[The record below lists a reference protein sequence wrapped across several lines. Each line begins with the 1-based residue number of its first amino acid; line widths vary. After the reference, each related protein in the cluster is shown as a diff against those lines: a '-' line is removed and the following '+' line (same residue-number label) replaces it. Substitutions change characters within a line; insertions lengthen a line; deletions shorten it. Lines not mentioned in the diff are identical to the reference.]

1 MGNLHGML
9 LRFSKD
15 ERGATALEYG
25 MIAALLS
32 LVVATA
38 TTTIGASLVAMFQRI
53 VDMFA

>member
-1 MGNLHGML
+1 MANMHEML

-15 ERGATALEYG
+15 TRGATALEYG

-38 TTTIGASLVAMFQRI
+38 TTTIGSSLVAMFQRI
-53 VDMFA
+53 VDLFA